1 MKVTE
6 GILELL
12 KRNGKITVPQFG
24 VFYTEKTRA
33 LLNSDQKTILP
44 PAQEVKF
51 DADYNVQ
58 NDELLQFLNS
68 EGNSFAANELR
79 AQTDYWKNLLLKKDG
94 FKIDGLGEFF
104 VSDNQL
110 VFRGNRIQS
119 ETPDFYGLEEINLS
133 EIKNNSAES
142 VEITVENE
150 EGSYRLNKSI
160 LWVFLLV
167 MPVLGLAYFGF
178 TQQERILG
186 KKSFDDLQVKN
197 STHRIEKKVPVK
209 IDTVQQKAVAD
220 SLTKDSLAKVAAV
233 PVQKST
239 KKWTS
244 KNKWS
249 SKKNTKKKWR
259 PKKRQT
265 H

>member
-1 MKVTE
+1 MKEETQVVYISE
-6 GILELL
+6 DGNF
-12 KRNGKITVPQFG
+12 RS
-24 VFYTEKTRA
+24 TRKVDVENYENA
-33 LLNSDQKTILP
+33 VNNYVKEEWY
-44 PAQEVKF
+44 PAGT
-51 DADYNVQ
+51 
-58 NDELLQFLNS
+58 LQFTIYFKRKCHS
-68 EGNSFAANELR
+68 EPLDSYLE
-79 AQTDYWKNLLLKKDG
+79 
-94 FKIDGLGEFF
+94 IEE
-104 VSDNQL
+104 SDSG
-110 VFRGNRIQS
+110 R
-119 ETPDFYGLEEINLS
+119 
-133 EIKNNSAES
+133 
-142 VEITVENE
+142 
-150 EGSYRLNKSI
+150 YRLYSADGYGDPGYHF
-160 LWVFLLV
+160 WD
-167 MPVLGLAYFGF
+167 
-178 TQQERILG
+178 